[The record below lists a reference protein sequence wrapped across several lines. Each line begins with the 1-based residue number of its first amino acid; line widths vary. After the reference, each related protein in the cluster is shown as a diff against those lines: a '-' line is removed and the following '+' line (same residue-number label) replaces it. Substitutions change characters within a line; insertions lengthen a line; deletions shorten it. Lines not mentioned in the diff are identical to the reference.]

1 MRVFVAGA
9 TGAIGRFLV
18 PHAGRGGARR
28 RGHDAL
34 ARPRSRGIEAA
45 GARAYIADAFDAE
58 AVAAAV
64 ADFRPDV
71 IVHELTDL
79 PRRASGLALKV
90 AANNRIRKVGTDNL
104 LAAAKAA
111 GGARVVAQSL
121 GFPVPAVARKGAEY
135 LEAAVLAAGGVV
147 LRYGQFYGP
156 GTWTDAPPKKGPA
169 VHVETAA
176 RRTVERLDAEPGVY
190 LIVDE

>member
-18 PHAGRGGARR
+18 PLLVEA
-28 RGHDAL
+28 GHDVAGMT
-34 ARPRSRGIEAA
+34 RSTAKAAGIEEA
-45 GARAYIADAFDAE
+45 GARAYVADAFDAA

-64 ADFRPDV
+64 ADFAPDV
-71 IVHELTDL
+71 VVHELTDL
-79 PRRASGLALKV
+79 PRSAAGLPFKV
-90 AANNRIRKVGTDNL
+90 AANNRIRRVGTDNL
-104 LAAAKAA
+104 LSAAKAA
-111 GGARVVAQSL
+111 GHARVVAQSL

-176 RRTVERLDAEPGVY
+176 RRTVEHLGAASGVY
-190 LIVDE
+190 LIVE

>member
-18 PHAGRGGARR
+18 PMLVDA
-28 RGHDAL
+28 GHDVAGMT
-34 ARPRSRGIEAA
+34 RSPAKTAGIEEA
-45 GARAYIADAFDAE
+45 GASAFIADAYDAD

-64 ADFRPDV
+64 ADFAPDV
-71 IVHELTDL
+71 VVHQLTDL
-79 PRRASGLALKV
+79 PRSAAGLAFKV

-111 GGARVVAQSL
+111 GGARVIAQSI
-121 GFPVPAVARKGAEY
+121 GFPVPKIARRGPAH
-135 LEAAVLAAGGVV
+135 LEEAVLAADGVV

-156 GTWTDAPPKKGPA
+156 GTWSEAPPKKGPV

-176 RRTVERLDAEPGVY
+176 WRTVEHLEAAPGVY